1 MIKNSG
7 NGKGHKKHIS
17 DKYYINETEN
27 TKTNFRNSEGKE
39 RTKKEAE
46 KLKDE

>member
-17 DKYYINETEN
+17 DKYYINETGN
-27 TKTNFRNSEGKE
+27 TKTNFGNSEGKE
-39 RTKKEAE
+39 RTKKRSREIE
-46 KLKDE
+46 R